1 MHILQ
6 LRCIYLF
13 IFWFLMSAPSYGQL
27 YTLQTKNLRLVYFKG
42 NEYLV
47 GHVARCFE
55 NALRFHSTLYT
66 YTPWEP
72 VTAFIQDFGDYGNG
86 GAAGTPRNLISIG
99 ISPFQYTYE
108 TTPAVER
115 MSWMMNHEL
124 THIVTT
130 DQSSPS
136 SRFFR
141 GVFGGKVSP
150 ISEAPLTMLYGY
162 LTNPRQYSPSW
173 FFEGQAVFMETWM
186 NGGLGR
192 ALGAYDEMMFR
203 TMVRD
208 SSYFYDVVGL
218 ESEGT
223 KVDFQVGANSYL
235 YGTRFL
241 TYLALIYGP
250 KTVVAWNNQD
260 ENSKAGFASRFQQV
274 YGVSLDDEWSKWIAW
289 EHEWQKVN
297 LDSLRVHPIT
307 SYRVVSHR
315 TLGSVSRTFIDTRRK
330 LLYAAVNYPG
340 QVSHIAAI
348 NLSDGE
354 KQQLQDVRG
363 GALFYVTS
371 IAYDSTSQKIY
382 FSTDNNRFRD
392 LNVFD
397 LTTGKTQMLLKDARV
412 GDFALNPKDKS
423 LWGVRHENGISSL
436 VRIPAPYREW
446 NLVYAWPY
454 GSDIFDLDISPD
466 GTRLTAA
473 LAELDGTQKLIIMD
487 TEKLL
492 SGQFSFDVIFDFDIS
507 TPANFVFT
515 PDGKHLLGSSYYS
528 GVSNIVRYDFD
539 TKDMT
544 WVTNCETGLF
554 RPLPV
559 SSDSI
564 LCFMYTGR
572 GFVPVM
578 VANQNVD
585 KVNRIRYLGNEVELR
600 HPIVRSWQVPAPSP
614 ANVNIDSLVV
624 YRGEYEGMRS
634 ISLVSA
640 YPVVEGFKNFAA
652 YGLRFRFADPI
663 FSHNIDLTT
672 SYTPNRLL
680 PNDERLHMILSYR
693 FWQWKLGA
701 TYNGSDF
708 YDLFG
713 PTKVSRKGYS
723 LVVENKDYLLYDEPE
738 TMEYRVALGGY
749 WGLER
754 LPEFQN
760 VETPYDNFYSLN
772 ARINYQYLM
781 KSLGAVDDE
790 LGTVWQLVSH
800 TNLVNGKVYPRIHT
814 NIALGTLL
822 PMDHSS
828 LWFRGSAG
836 YSFGDRSDPFSNFYF
851 GGFGNNWVDHQEIKR
866 YREDYSFPGV
876 EINNIGGVLFG
887 KGMIEWDLPPIRFRR
902 FGVPSFYCN
911 WARIGLFTSAIGTNF
926 DGSSELRLAGNAG
939 GQIDFRLVLFSSLE
953 STLSFGYAV
962 AAEKN
967 QRLTKEFMVSLKI
980 L

>member
-1 MHILQ
+1 
-6 LRCIYLF
+6 
-13 IFWFLMSAPSYGQL
+13 MSVQTYGQL
-27 YTLQTKNLRLVYFKG
+27 YTLQTKNLRLVYFSKG
-42 NEYLV
+42 HEYIV

-55 NALRFHSTLYT
+55 NALSFHSKLFN

-72 VTAFIQDFGDYGNG
+72 VTVFIQDFGDYGNG
-86 GAAGTPRNLISIG
+86 GATGVPRNIINIG

-108 TTPAVER
+108 TLPAVER

-124 THIVTT
+124 THIVTM

-141 GVFGGKVSP
+141 GMFGGKIAP
-150 ISEAPLTMLYGY
+150 TREAPLTMLYSY
-162 LTNPRQYSPSW
+162 LTSPRLYAPSW
-173 FFEGQAVFMETWM
+173 YFEGQAVFMETWM

-235 YGTRFL
+235 YGTRFVSYLGL
-241 TYLALIYGP
+241 TYGP
-250 KTVVAWNNQD
+250 KTIVDWNNHD
-260 ENSKAGFASRFQQV
+260 ENSKGGFASRFQQV
-274 YGVSLDDEWSKWIAW
+274 YGIPLDEEWSRWIAW
-289 EHEWQKVN
+289 EQEWQKAN
-297 LDSLRVHPIT
+297 LDSLRLNPIT
-307 SYRVVSHR
+307 SYRVVSHSM
-315 TLGSVSRTFIDTRRK
+315 LGSVSRSFIDTKRN

-348 NLSDGE
+348 NLSNGE
-354 KQQLQDVRG
+354 KQKLQDIRG

-371 IAYDSTSQKIY
+371 MAYDSTSQKIF
-382 FSTDNNRFRD
+382 FSTDNNHWRD
-392 LNVFD
+392 LNVLD
-397 LTTGKTQMLLKDARV
+397 LSTGETKMLLKDDRA
-412 GDFALNPKDKS
+412 GDFAYNPKDKS
-423 LWGVRHENGISSL
+423 LWGVRHYNGISSI
-436 VRIPAPYREW
+436 VRIPAPYKEW

-454 GSDIFDLDISPD
+454 GSDMIDLDISPD

-473 LAELDGTQKLIIMD
+473 LTELDGTQKLILMD

-492 SGQFSFDVIFDFDIS
+492 SGQLSYEVLFDFDIS

-515 PDGKHLLGSSYYS
+515 PDGKHLFGSSYYS

-554 RPLPV
+554 RPLPI

-564 LCFMYTGR
+564 LCFMYTGK

-578 VANQNVD
+578 VANHNVD
-585 KVNRIRYLGNEVELR
+585 KVNRIRYLGNEVERR
-600 HPIVRSWQVPAPSP
+600 HPLVRSWHLEPPSP

-624 YRGEYEGMRS
+624 YRGEYKGMQN
-634 ISLVSA
+634 ISLISA
-640 YPVVEGFKNFAA
+640 YPLVEGFKDFLG
-652 YGLRFRFADPI
+652 YGLRFNFADPI

-672 SYTPNRLL
+672 SYTPNHPL
-680 PNDERLHMILSYR
+680 PSDERLHAILNYR
-693 FWQWKLGA
+693 FWQWKLSA
-701 TYNGSDF
+701 TYNGADF

-723 LVVENKDYLLYDEPE
+723 LVVENKDYLVFDEPE

-760 VETPYDNFYSLN
+760 VQTSYDKFLSFN

-790 LGTVWQLVSH
+790 RGVVWQLASH
-800 TNLVNGKVYPRIHT
+800 TNLVNGNFFPRLHA
-814 NIALGTLL
+814 NIAYGTQL
-822 PMDHSS
+822 PIDHSS
-828 LWFRGSAG
+828 LWLRGSAG
-836 YSFGDRSDPFSNFYF
+836 YSFGDRNDPFSSFYF
-851 GGFGNNWVDHQEIKR
+851 GGFGNNWVDHREIR
-866 YREDYSFPGV
+866 RFREEYSFPGV
-876 EINNIGGVLFG
+876 EINSVGGVLFA
-887 KGMIEWDLPPIRFRR
+887 KGMLEWDLPPIRFRR

-911 WARIGLFTSAIGTNF
+911 WARVALFTSGISATF
-926 DGSSELRLAGNAG
+926 DKLNEQRGVGNAG

-953 STLSFGYAV
+953 STLSFGYAI
-962 AAEKN
+962 AAEQN
-967 QRLTKEFMVSLKI
+967 QRMTKEFMISLKI